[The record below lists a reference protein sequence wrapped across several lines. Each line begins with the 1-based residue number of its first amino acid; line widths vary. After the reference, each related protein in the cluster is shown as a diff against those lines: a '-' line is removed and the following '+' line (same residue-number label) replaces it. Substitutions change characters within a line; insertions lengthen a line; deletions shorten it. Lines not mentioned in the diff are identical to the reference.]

1 MRSTDLV
8 TTVTDLPH
16 HEVVRLAMAATGGSR
31 AEVLVGFEVTPD
43 QVALFETYVERRRVN
58 EPLQYIE
65 GSVPF
70 GPVELLVD
78 DRVLVPR
85 PETEYLFELAISRV
99 DSPTVIVD
107 LCTGSGNLALGLAS
121 TFPDATVYAVDLSA
135 DAAAVARHNARS
147 NGLDIVVLTGDLYEP
162 LPRGLLGCVDLLV
175 ANPPYLA
182 AREVAS
188 LPPDVLAE
196 PRLALVA
203 GERGDEVLER
213 IALDVDRWLRP
224 GGVVMCEISEYAVAV
239 SLGHFAHLDAVV
251 ETDLTGTE
259 RFVVGRRR
267 SSSNRVAL

>member
-8 TTVTDLPH
+8 ITVTDLPH
-16 HEVVRLAMAATGGSR
+16 HEVVRLAMAATGRSR
-31 AEVLVGFEVTPD
+31 TEVLVGFEVTPD
-43 QVALFETYVERRRVN
+43 QVARFETYVERRRVN

-162 LPRGLLGCVDLLV
+162 LPPGLLGSVDLLV

-196 PRLALVA
+196 PMLALVA

-251 ETDLTGTE
+251 EKDLTGTE
-259 RFVVGRRR
+259 RFVVGHRRTE
-267 SSSNRVAL
+267 